1 MNFLLQYKPNKLK
14 IYTKVSEASRY
25 ALSVMS
31 IQAAQLSLIIS
42 TKSIF
47 IFPLKISQNV

>member
-1 MNFLLQYKPNKLK
+1 MNFLLQYKPNKLE

-31 IQAAQLSLIIS
+31 IQAM
-42 TKSIF
+42 KSIF
-47 IFPLKISQNV
+47 IFPLEISQNV